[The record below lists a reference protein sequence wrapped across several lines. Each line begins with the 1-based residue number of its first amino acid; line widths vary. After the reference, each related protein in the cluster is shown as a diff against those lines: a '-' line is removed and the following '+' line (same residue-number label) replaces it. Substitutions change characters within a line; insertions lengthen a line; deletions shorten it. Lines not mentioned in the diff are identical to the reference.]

1 MSNLSVN
8 YMGLEL
14 TSPIIASSC
23 GLTSKPE
30 QIKALSEAGVGAIVL
45 KSIFEEQIMSETA
58 SLDSSSYTEESE
70 YLYHY
75 IKQNTLAKYM
85 SLITE
90 AKSVSKA
97 PIIASVNCMRGGDWV
112 QYAKDIQAAGA
123 DAIEL
128 NIYLVPTSYKETAQS
143 LEKEYLDTV
152 AKIVESL
159 TIPVSVKLTSSFTNP
174 INIVNELYLRGAKAV
189 VLFNRFYEPD
199 IDIETLEI
207 KQGSILTQ
215 AGEARNLQRTIALM
229 TSEVKGI
236 NVAATTGV
244 VSGAD
249 AVKMILCGA
258 IAVEVCSVL
267 YEKGVSAVTELNN
280 FISEYMERNTY
291 SKVSD
296 FCGVMNKQNCLSSHE
311 YMRSQF
317 MKYYGGYGQ

>member
-23 GLTSKPE
+23 GITSKPE
-30 QIKALSEAGVGAIVL
+30 QIKALSDAGVGAIVL
-45 KSIFEEQIMSETA
+45 KSIFEEQIMGETA

-75 IKQNTLAKYM
+75 IKQNTLSNYM
-85 SLITE
+85 SLISE
-90 AKSVSKA
+90 AKAVSKA

-128 NIYLVPTSYKETAQS
+128 NIYLIPTNSKETAAS
-143 LEKEYLDTV
+143 LEKEYLDIT
-152 AKIVESL
+152 AKVVESL
-159 TIPVSVKLTSSFTNP
+159 SIPVSVKLSSSFTNP
-174 INIVNELYLRGAKAV
+174 INVVNELYLRGVKAV

-199 IDIETLEI
+199 IDIETLQI
-207 KQGSILTQ
+207 KQGSVLTQ

-229 TSEVKGI
+229 TSEVKGL

-244 VSGAD
+244 VSGED

-258 IAVEVCSVL
+258 TAVEVCSVL
-267 YEKGVSAVTELNN
+267 YNEGVGVVTKLND
-280 FISEYMERNTY
+280 FISDYMERNSY
-291 SKVSD
+291 AKVSD
-296 FCGVMNKQNCLSSHE
+296 FSGVMNKQNCLSSHE

-317 MKYYGGYGQ
+317 MKYYGSYNQ